1 MSARIRLVVALLAVP
16 ALAACGGDGPVLPA
30 AEEAAAAVP
39 LDLSYGERAGLR
51 ALVQE
56 ARAHLTADAAAL
68 DAPLARLSEGLARN
82 DARVAWDGVLRT
94 REAVAGLPAAVAGPL
109 QHMGFADVLAHVE
122 AGIPSRLRDEG
133 GGFNQAR

>member
-1 MSARIRLVVALLAVP
+1 MSARIRLAFALLAAP

-51 ALVQE
+51 ALVQGARTRLPAE
-56 ARAHLTADAAAL
+56 AQAL

-82 DARVAWDGVLRT
+82 DARTAWDGVLRT
-94 REAVAGLPAAVAGPL
+94 RAAVGALPAAVAGPL
-109 QHMGFADVLAHVE
+109 QHMGFADVLSHVE
-122 AGIPSRLRDEG
+122 SGIPSRLRDEG